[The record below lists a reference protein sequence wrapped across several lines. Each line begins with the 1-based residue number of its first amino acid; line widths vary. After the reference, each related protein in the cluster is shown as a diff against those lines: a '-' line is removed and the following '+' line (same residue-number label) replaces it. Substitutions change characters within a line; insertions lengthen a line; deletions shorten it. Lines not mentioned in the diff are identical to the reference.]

1 MELRFYHQRPNFTL
15 DIDVVIPEYGT
26 IGIYGPSGAGKSTL
40 LAMIAGLTK
49 PSKGFL
55 TLDGECMFDS
65 KRLINLPT
73 YQRRIGMVFQ
83 DSRLFPHLNV
93 RDNLHY
99 GFNLLPQKDKRLGLS
114 QIVELLEIGH
124 LMSQKPHQ
132 LSGGEKQRV
141 ALGRA
146 LLTSPCLLLLDEPLA
161 SLDMRLKQ
169 QILPFLRRVK
179 EEINIPMIYVSHA
192 IDEILYLTTQI
203 LLLEQGKL
211 IAHGD
216 FHTMM
221 NQPSMQATASSM
233 GLDNVLCAT
242 VSKHHPDNG
251 YTELK
256 YSEQR
261 IVSPLINKVCGEIV
275 TISIAANHVI
285 LSMHVIDN
293 VTIEN
298 QLLGKVV
305 SIEQINHRVIV
316 SVNIGDSLLRAEVSM
331 HALHTSNIQLG
342 AAVYCLI
349 KAQAVHGHGFAHGL
363 MSS

>member
-1 MELRFYHQRPNFTL
+1 MIDIDLQHVLGDFTL
-15 DIDVVIPEYGT
+15 RAKCVTDTPVVGLF
-26 IGIYGPSGAGKSTL
+26 GASGAGKSTL
-40 LAMIAGLTK
+40 LSLIAGLIVPNT
-49 PSKGFL
+49 GHL
-55 TLDGECMFDS
+55 IVNGEYLFDS
-65 KRLINLPT
+65 KRGINVPI
-73 YQRRIGMVFQ
+73 YQRHIVMVFQ
-83 DSRLFPHLNV
+83 ESRLFPHLNV
-93 RDNLHY
+93 RDNLLY
-99 GFNLLPQKDKRLGLS
+99 GFNLLPKKTRRLGFS

-124 LMSQKPHQ
+124 LISQKPHQ

-146 LLTSPCLLLLDEPLA
+146 LLTSPRLLLLDEPLA

-233 GLDNVLCAT
+233 GLDNVVCAT
-242 VSKHHPDNG
+242 VSKHHPENG

-256 YSEQR
+256 YGEQR

-285 LSMHVIDN
+285 LSMNVIDN

-298 QLLGKVV
+298 QLFGKVV
-305 SIEQINHRVIV
+305 SIEQINQRVIV
-316 SVNIGDSLLRAEVSM
+316 SVDIGDSLLRVEVSM
-331 HALHTSNIQLG
+331 HALQTSEIQLG

-349 KAQAVHGHGFAHGL
+349 KAQAVHTHGL
-363 MSS
+363 MHS